1 MRTRIVCLLGAL
13 AFSAPALAAKK
24 LNPAEQPAKA
34 QRFDFD
40 DDEVTAGV
48 ALPQGE
54 VVGARTGMRFESL
67 IRTRT
72 TFVPELVK
80 SADDR

>member
-1 MRTRIVCLLGAL
+1 MTRIVCLLGAL
-13 AFSAPALAAKK
+13 IVSAPVLAAKQ
-24 LNPAEQPAKA
+24 NARAEASKP

-48 ALPQGE
+48 SLPQGE
-54 VVGARTGMRFESL
+54 VVGARTAIGFESL
-67 IRTRT
+67 IRVRT

-80 SADDR
+80 SAQDR